1 MPTEVSGVI
10 KARKVLKEYSP
21 DLLKEVQKEMRDA
34 LKPIVAQARGYVPMT
49 SPLRGWQKSDRFWSF
64 DSAEMRRGMTYSI
77 APSRT
82 NNQGFK
88 SLAQL
93 INRSPMGA
101 IWESARKPQ
110 SWVGPKTSSGKTRL
124 SKNQSRSN
132 NRDAGAQFIAGIGV
146 GVQSSQG
153 YGRGIRKAWAKD
165 EGKVNAAIL
174 KSVEKISRL
183 AERKING

>member
-1 MPTEVSGVI
+1 MPTELKGVI

-34 LKPIVAQARGYVPMT
+34 LKPIVAQARGYVPSS
-49 SPLRGWQKSDRFWSF
+49 SPLRGWQKTDRFWSF
-64 DSAEMRRGMTYSI
+64 DSAEIRRGITYSI

-88 SLAQL
+88 SLVQL
-93 INRSPMGA
+93 INRTPMGA

-110 SWVGPKTSSGKTRL
+110 SWVGPKTGSGKTRL

-132 NRDAGAQFIAGIGV
+132 NRDAGAQFIAGIGP

-165 EGKVNAAIL
+165 EGRVNAAIL
-174 KSVEKISRL
+174 KSVGKISRL

>member
-1 MPTEVSGVI
+1 MPTELKGVI

-34 LKPIVAQARGYVPMT
+34 LKPIVAQARGYVPSS
-49 SPLRGWQKSDRFWSF
+49 SPLRGWQKTDRFWSF
-64 DSAEMRRGMTYSI
+64 DSAEIRRGITYSI

-88 SLAQL
+88 SLVQL
-93 INRSPMGA
+93 INRTPMGA

-110 SWVGPKTSSGKTRL
+110 SWVGPKTGSGKTRL

-132 NRDAGAQFIAGIGV
+132 NRDAGAQFIAGIGP

-165 EGKVNAAIL
+165 EGRVNAAIL

>member
-1 MPTEVSGVI
+1 MPTEVKGVI

-34 LKPIVAQARGYVPMT
+34 LKPIVTQARGYVPMT

-64 DSAEMRRGMTYSI
+64 DSAEIRRGMTYSI
-77 APSRT
+77 SPSRT

-132 NRDAGAQFIAGIGV
+132 NPDAGKQFIAGIGV
-146 GVQSSQG
+146 GVQSSHG

>member
-1 MPTEVSGVI
+1 MPTELKGVI

-34 LKPIVAQARGYVPMT
+34 LKPIVAQARGYVPSS
-49 SPLRGWQKSDRFWSF
+49 SPLRGWQKTDRFWSF
-64 DSAEMRRGMTYSI
+64 DSAEIRRGITYSI

-88 SLAQL
+88 SLVQL
-93 INRSPMGA
+93 INRTPMGA

-110 SWVGPKTSSGKTRL
+110 SWVGPKTGSGKTRL

-132 NRDAGAQFIAGIGV
+132 NRDAGAQFIAGIGP

-165 EGKVNAAIL
+165 EGRVNASIL